1 MAKIQARVPDDIQ
14 HTATAVIRSMGLT
27 VSDVMRMMMTRIAH
41 DRALPLDWFQPSA
54 ETIQAF
60 EEAEAGHLKPT
71 TIDQI
76 LAGIEATQGNNGSDK
91 SACAASSN
99 PARSDAT

>member
-27 VSDVMRMMMTRIAH
+27 VSDVMRMLMTRIAH
-41 DRALPLDWFQPSA
+41 DRTLPLDWFQPNP

-60 EEAEAGHLKPT
+60 EEAEAGRLTPT

-76 LAGIEATQGNNGSDK
+76 LAGVERAQGKNGSDE